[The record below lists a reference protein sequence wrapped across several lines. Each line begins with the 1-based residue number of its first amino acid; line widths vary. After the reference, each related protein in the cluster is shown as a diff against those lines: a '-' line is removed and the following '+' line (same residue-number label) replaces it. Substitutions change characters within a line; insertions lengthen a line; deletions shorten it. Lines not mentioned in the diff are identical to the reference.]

1 MHTYL
6 SNPENMQNTK
16 EIHRILKL
24 GDNVILPNSASIP
37 RAEEAK
43 PERSSRILRAS
54 KWVWS
59 KIRPHKA
66 KALYPLIFVLAF
78 AFFYTLF
85 NFSSLVSQVGA
96 VFNNQ
101 SQDQVILGEE
111 LGDYYEWISGYYFAV
126 ADKNLLKATNDIDED
141 GLSNHDEFIVRTNPT
156 ILDSDGDGVSDGLE
170 VINEANP
177 WGKGAMTNDQLK
189 LTQTLDLIMIN
200 NRISFNVANLNSSA
214 SSALSQ
220 TKIDYDLEQYG
231 TLSVPKL
238 NLQIPIVWTKD
249 PSQFSEDLQK
259 GAVHYPGT
267 AMPGELG
274 IAYVSAHSSDYL
286 WNKHPYT
293 NAFAKI
299 NFLEP
304 GDDIFLDI
312 TDINGKVHNFRYV
325 VSEENIYKP
334 DDQAQFVDNSVAKL
348 NLSTCWP
355 IGTQRDRYVVS
366 AVLED
371 I

>member
-1 MHTYL
+1 
-6 SNPENMQNTK
+6 MQNSK

-24 GDNVILPNSASIP
+24 GDNVVLPDFVSIHTV
-37 RAEEAK
+37 AEAK
-43 PERSSRILRAS
+43 PKRPSRILQAS
-54 KWVWS
+54 KWVWR
-59 KIRPHKA
+59 KLRPHKA
-66 KALYPLIFVLAF
+66 KALYPLVFVVAF

-85 NFSSLVSQVGA
+85 NFSSLVSQVDA

-126 ADKNLLKATNDIDED
+126 KDADLLEATNDIDED
-141 GLSNHDEFIVRTNPT
+141 GLSNHDEFIIRTNPT
-156 ILDSDGDGVSDGLE
+156 ILDSDSDGISDGLE
-170 VINEANP
+170 VINETNP
-177 WGKGAMTNDQLK
+177 WGKGVMTSNQLK
-189 LTQTLDLIMIN
+189 LIEMLDLIMIN
-200 NRISFNVANLNSSA
+200 NRISFNVANLSS
-214 SSALSQ
+214 SVLSQ
-220 TKIDYDLEQYG
+220 KKIDYDLEQHG

-238 NLQIPIVWTKD
+238 NMQVPIVWTQD
-249 PSQFSEDLQK
+249 PANFIEDLKK
-259 GAVHYPGT
+259 GVVHYPGT
-267 AMPGELG
+267 ALPGELG
-274 IAYVSAHSSDYL
+274 TVYIAGHSSDYI

-293 NAFAKI
+293 KIFATI

-304 GDDIFLDI
+304 GDDVFIDI
-312 TDINGKVHNFRYV
+312 TDVNGKVHNYRYV

-366 AVLED
+366 AVLEG